1 MSLGYVRDYIM
12 KRPFKNDVDI
22 VVVGSGIEFATLLGD
37 RLHTKVAVSK
47 FWYSNVGL

>member
-1 MSLGYVRDYIM
+1 M

-37 RLHTKVAVSK
+37 RLHTKVAVYK
-47 FWYSNVGL
+47 FWYSNAGL